1 MVNFATTMAC
11 VIVISS
17 SVKKRQ
23 RNQSVKQRN
32 VLAFR
37 DSGCWGTEGG
47 RERARA
53 PNPTPGVRG
62 GGKGPRQGT
71 CPFSCLLA
79 LRNLIRVLAE

>member
-37 DSGCWGTEGG
+37 DSGFW
-47 RERARA
+47 R
-53 PNPTPGVRG
+53 
-62 GGKGPRQGT
+62 
-71 CPFSCLLA
+71 
-79 LRNLIRVLAE
+79 IRVNLPPPCPQSVIGQWAMSVGPANCHPP